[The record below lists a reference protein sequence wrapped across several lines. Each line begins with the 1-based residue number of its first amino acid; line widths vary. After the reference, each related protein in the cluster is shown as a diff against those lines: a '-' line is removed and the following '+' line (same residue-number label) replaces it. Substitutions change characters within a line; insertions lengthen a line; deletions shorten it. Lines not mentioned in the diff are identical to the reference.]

1 QALEADVDAFI
12 DRYHGR
18 PLVELRMGA
27 MLGDLTRLLREHRLA
42 LPPDLAL
49 VLKAA
54 ATLEAIGRE
63 LDPDFHMVREA
74 EPFLRAAILARY
86 GPARLARRGWR
97 AARSA
102 LELAAEL
109 PRELR
114 GLVRSA
120 KHGRLQVHVDV
131 TSLDRFARTLDAAA
145 NRLTVGVVTA
155 ALIIGSSIVMTV
167 GGGPTLLG
175 LPSFGLVGFLAAAAG
190 GAWLLFSIWRSARTR
205 GRDHP

>member
-1 QALEADVDAFI
+1 
-12 DRYHGR
+12 
-18 PLVELRMGA
+18 M
-27 MLGDLTRLLREHRLA
+27 
-42 LPPDLAL
+42 
-49 VLKAA
+49 
-54 ATLEAIGRE
+54 
-63 LDPDFHMVREA
+63 
-74 EPFLRAAILARY
+74 
-86 GPARLARRGWR
+86 
-97 AARSA
+97 
-102 LELAAEL
+102 
-109 PRELR
+109 
-114 GLVRSA
+114 RSA